1 MTATTDF
8 TDYAPSDTELSEQ
21 RRSFGRVKT
30 KLKDQASRLQ
40 SRAGDIAEN
49 ARVYADEAMGQLNTF
64 GRTAVAKAQERPA
77 TSAVVILGVGI
88 VVGAILAL
96 SLRSPVT
103 SLTDSALDGATRLRR
118 RLNV

>member
-1 MTATTDF
+1 MTSTTDF
-8 TDYAPSDTELSEQ
+8 TDYADNQMSEQ
-21 RRSFGRVKT
+21 GRSFGRVKT
-30 KLKDQASRLQ
+30 KLKDQASRVQ
-40 SRAGDIAEN
+40 ARASDLADN
-49 ARVYADEAMGQLNTF
+49 ARVYADEAIGQLNTF